1 MENVPN
7 GIFLDC
13 FKGLTEVTK
22 QMNTFGNVMQ
32 FVLVKT
38 EREYLKY
45 IQRKKIL
52 FTLLIWE
59 NAI

>member
-7 GIFLDC
+7 GMFWEYFI
-13 FKGLTEVTK
+13 GLAKVTK
-22 QMNTFGNVMQ
+22 ESCCYGYPVTKEKLNIFEKVMH

-45 IQRKKIL
+45 IQR
-52 FTLLIWE
+52 
-59 NAI
+59 